1 MFCFSLQ
8 EIVPTFIKE
17 VGGTM
22 LVLILISM
30 EYGTEEDTTEANTRM
45 GFFGPNT
52 EEVHIHWKQ
61 FRWWLD
67 LLIETTKKF
76 FF

>member
-52 EEVHIHWKQ
+52 EEVHIH
-61 FRWWLD
+61 
-67 LLIETTKKF
+67 
-76 FF
+76 